1 MGILGR
7 NNMAPKKKPD
17 EEEEVEEDPGPPPVE
32 EGNGVFIFP
41 DSTKFDG
48 QWQKGGELGE
58 DFRRH
63 GQGTHIDGEQSYEGQ
78 WCNDAMHGQGTFR
91 YASNAVYEGLWA
103 ANHYEGE
110 GKYSWPNG
118 ASYTGAWVASRM
130 HGKANTS
137 TKRASPGK
145 AAFTTVSDRD
155 LAQLYDR
162 GAFCHI
168 RLHCLL
174 RSDRT
179 NPRPK
184 AKGI

>member
-7 NNMAPKKKPD
+7 SNMAPKKKPE

-63 GQGTHIDGEQSYEGQ
+63 GQGTHIVG
-78 WCNDAMHGQGTFR
+78 CMAR
-91 YASNAVYEGLWA
+91 
-103 ANHYEGE
+103 
-110 GKYSWPNG
+110 
-118 ASYTGAWVASRM
+118 
-130 HGKANTS
+130 ANTS
-137 TKRASPGK
+137 TKRVSPGK
-145 AAFTTVSDRD
+145 AASTTVSDRD

-179 NPRPK
+179 NPRTNPR
-184 AKGI
+184 II